1 MTRID
6 ARMRRVTC
14 ADQIKELILTR
25 GLGPGDPLPTE
36 AELCEELG
44 VSRSS
49 VREAMRSLATLDIV
63 DVRHGLGTFVGQM
76 SLDPMVQAL
85 VFRSVLSP
93 RGAFMALKDVVEVR
107 LALDLTVAD
116 QVVRHMTATTKRPEL
131 DDLVTQMEV
140 RAARG
145 ETFLEADR
153 SFHTTLLDVLDNK
166 LLGQLVGAFWDV
178 HTAVVPK
185 LGLPQPADMIDTAR
199 AHGAMLR
206 AARRGDVAAYRVA
219 VVEHYAPLQRVIAQ
233 AALDPDNPL
242 IASGR

>member
-36 AELCEELG
+36 AELCDELG

-116 QVVRHMTATTKRPEL
+116 QVVHRMTAVGRPEL
-131 DDLVTQMEV
+131 DDLVAQMEA

-153 SFHTTLLDVLDNK
+153 AFHTTLLDVLDNK

-178 HTAVVPK
+178 HTAVVPQ
-185 LGLPQPADMIDTAR
+185 LGLPQPADIVDTAR

-206 AARRGDVAAYRVA
+206 AARRGDLPAYRKA

-233 AALDPDNPL
+233 ASLDPDNPL
-242 IASGR
+242 VANTR